1 MRRARSPQTAR
12 CGAAARSDH
21 RQASLPTPQRPRL
34 LPQRPP
40 PPPRANSRLQ
50 SDPREVEAPARET
63 ERNKGKS
70 SKPCKAR
77 ASKAKASKA
86 KAYVMS
92 DSDSDADAP
101 LSRAKSKRSKRA
113 QRKLDDSSSG
123 HYLYILRTMNLL
135 FLCYLYKLLPED

>member
-1 MRRARSPQTAR
+1 MRRARSPPTA
-12 CGAAARSDH
+12 CFGASAKSGH
-21 RQASLPTPQRPRL
+21 RPASPPTPQRPRL

-40 PPPRANSRLQ
+40 PPPRVNSCLQ

-77 ASKAKASKA
+77 ASKA
-86 KAYVMS
+86 YVMS

-101 LSRAKSKRSKRA
+101 LSRAKSKRNKRA
-113 QRKLDDSSSG
+113 LRKLDGSSSG

-135 FLCYLYKLLPED
+135 FLCSLYKLLPED

>member
-1 MRRARSPQTAR
+1 MRRARSPQTAC

-21 RQASLPTPQRPRL
+21 RQASPPTPQRPRL

-63 ERNKGKS
+63 ERNKGK
-70 SKPCKAR
+70 AR
-77 ASKAKASKA
+77 KQA

-92 DSDSDADAP
+92 D
-101 LSRAKSKRSKRA
+101 KRT

-135 FLCYLYKLLPED
+135 FLCSLYKLLQED